1 MKPEIIAAEYFFR
14 YINLVKEENIN
25 KALKKNTKQFLKLLN
40 NIPKKKVSYAY
51 AEGKW
56 TIKQLLQHVID
67 AERVFAI
74 RALWFA
80 RKDPNGQPGFNENI
94 WAENAFVEDRKWSE
108 MVNEFMYLRES
119 TILLFKSLTAEN
131 LINSGLSSNNPTN
144 AAAMGY
150 VAVGHVIH
158 HMKILEERYLVK

>member
-40 NIPKKKVSYAY
+40 NIPKKKIGYAY

-56 TIKQLLQHVID
+56 TIKQLLQHIID
-67 AERVFAI
+67 AERVFAL

-94 WAENAFVEDRKWSE
+94 WADNAFVEDRKWRD
-108 MVNEFMYLRES
+108 MVKEFELLRES
-119 TILLFKSLTAEN
+119 TDLLFKSLTQQN
-131 LINSGLSSNNPTN
+131 LISSGLSSNNPTN

-158 HMKILEERYLVK
+158 HMKILEERYLNK